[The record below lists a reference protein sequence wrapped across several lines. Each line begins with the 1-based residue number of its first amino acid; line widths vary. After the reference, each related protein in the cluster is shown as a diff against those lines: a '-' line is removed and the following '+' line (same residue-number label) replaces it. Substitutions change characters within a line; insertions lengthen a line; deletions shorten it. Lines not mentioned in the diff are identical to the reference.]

1 MTLEQPSRN
10 AVKPL
15 QPHSRLDRRI
25 LRAAAA
31 AASLNAKLTCVA
43 LTACAAA
50 DIRL

>member
-31 AASLNAKLTCVA
+31 SLNAKLTCVA
-43 LTACAAA
+43 LAACAAA